1 MIIKNKIE
9 TKFDLELFTISNQKQ
24 EIRATLVTKKDKE
37 QIKLKFILPYI
48 QSRKSNYLL
57 S

>member
-1 MIIKNKIE
+1 MVIKKKIE
-9 TKFDLELFTISNQKQ
+9 IKFDLDIFTISNQKQ
-24 EIRATLVTKKDKE
+24 ENRATLVTKKDKE